1 MIIELILNQGID
13 KAEEELK
20 WWLDTFKEDFY
31 LEINRHGLDEEEH
44 LNEVL
49 IDFSKKYNV
58 KIIAANDVFYLN
70 KNDSTAHDILL
81 CIKQGEFISTP
92 IGKGRGKRFGYK
104 NQEYYFK
111 SQKQM
116 KTLFSDIPQSISN
129 INEIINKI
137 ENYDLERE
145 VVLPKYQI
153 PNAFKKSKNITEDQN
168 EFLKK
173 LTYDGAIKKY
183 KKINP
188 ELEERIKFELNTI
201 KNTGYPGYFLIVQDI
216 TNKAKELGVTVGPG
230 RGSAAGSVVAYCIGI
245 TNIDPIK
252 YNLLFERFLNPDR
265 ISLPD
270 IDIDFDDEGR
280 DKIIE
285 YVINKYGYDQV
296 AQIITYGSMGCGE
309 SS

>member
-1 MIIELILNQGID
+1 M
-13 KAEEELK
+13 
-20 WWLDTFKEDFY
+20 
-31 LEINRHGLDEEEH
+31 
-44 LNEVL
+44 
-49 IDFSKKYNV
+49 
-58 KIIAANDVFYLN
+58 FYLN

-111 SQKQM
+111 SQKEM

-129 INEIINKI
+129 INDIINKI

-145 VVLPKYQI
+145 VVLTNYQI

-252 YNLLFERFLNPDR
+252 YNLLFERFL
-265 ISLPD
+265 I
-270 IDIDFDDEGR
+270 
-280 DKIIE
+280 
-285 YVINKYGYDQV
+285 
-296 AQIITYGSMGCGE
+296 
-309 SS
+309 